1 MAPFPLRMASREW
14 RHALR
19 RLGVYMASITVGV
32 AALVAL
38 HSFRD
43 DVVRSIQSENR
54 ALLGADARLSGNRPA
69 PDSVQA
75 VVDSLVA
82 LGADAAR
89 VTSLVSMA
97 LADESGRTRL
107 VQVRG
112 VEPGFPF
119 YGEADTDPAG
129 LWDELSALPDGAD
142 SPDEADSPG
151 GVDSSGGA
159 APPDDATASDE
170 PAASGDRPMA
180 LVDPSLLAQLDMEV
194 GQGLRLGS
202 VEFEVAGTVEGLP
215 TDVGLQTAV
224 GPRVFVAFRHLG
236 TTGLLARGSL
246 ARHHVYLRLPAGV
259 DPDEVEEAREDVLRA
274 TGTWMRTPEE
284 QARSL
289 TRSADFLAD
298 FLALVGLAA
307 LLLGGVGVGSA
318 VAVYVRGK
326 LDAVALLRCLGAT
339 RRQVFATYLLQ
350 AAAIGFLGSAVG
362 VAGGL
367 AAQRW
372 LPLLIRDVLPVPVAA
387 SISPGSV
394 AFGLLLGT
402 WVAAV
407 FALVP
412 LLRVRRVAPL
422 QALRHVAE
430 TPSGADPAR
439 WGAVAAVAATVL
451 ALTLFE
457 APSPAAGLAFAAG
470 LAAVAGVLWSVA
482 WGLAWATRRFFP
494 RQAAYAVRQGVA
506 NLFRP
511 GNQTVAVTLALGFGV
526 LVVGVIVQLQRNLVR
541 ELSFGQGP
549 DGFNMLVFDVQPE
562 QEDGVRALVEARA
575 EGDATPVPV
584 VTTRIASVKGRAVGD
599 ILADSAREDRP
610 PRWVLRQEHR
620 ATYRPELK
628 ANETILAG
636 EWWHG
641 AVGAEDADSAAAPAR
656 VSVEEELA
664 EDLRVG
670 VGDEIVWMVGGV
682 EYASVVANVRDV
694 DWAGFDANFLAVFEP
709 GAMEDAPRTTVFPAN
724 MTREEERLAFQEELV
739 RQYPN
744 VSVLDLFTVRSTVEA
759 ILSRVV
765 GAIRILAGLCTV
777 AGLVVMAGSMA
788 STRAQ
793 RRLEGALLRTLG
805 ARFRQIRWILLSEYA
820 ALGSLAA
827 LAGGVLSLAASW
839 LLASGLFG
847 ISYRPATGA
856 AAMLWLAVVGLVV
869 VAGAVGGRG
878 PARSG
883 PLAVL
888 REAE

>member
-129 LWDELSALPDGAD
+129 LWDELSALPD
-142 SPDEADSPG
+142 E
-151 GVDSSGGA
+151 
-159 APPDDATASDE
+159 ATASDE

-350 AAAIGFLGSAVG
+350 AAAMGFLGSAVG

-430 TPSGADPAR
+430 APSGADPAR

-641 AVGAEDADSAAAPAR
+641 AVGAEDADSAAAPVR

>member
-1 MAPFPLRMASREW
+1 MAPFALRMASREW

-43 DVVRSIQSENR
+43 DVVRSIQAENR
-54 ALLGADARLSGNRPA
+54 SLLGADARLSGSRPL
-69 PDSVQA
+69 PDSVQP

-89 VTSLVSMA
+89 VVSLVSMA
-97 LADESGRTRL
+97 LAEESGRTRL
-107 VQVRG
+107 VQARG
-112 VEPGFPF
+112 VEPDFPF
-119 YGEADTDPAG
+119 YGEATTSPPG
-129 LWDELSALPDGAD
+129 LWERLSPDLSASARDPR
-142 SPDEADSPG
+142 
-151 GVDSSGGA
+151 
-159 APPDDATASDE
+159 PP
-170 PAASGDRPMA
+170 A
-180 LVDPSLLAQLDMEV
+180 LVDPSLLAQLDLQV
-194 GQGLRLGS
+194 GQGLRLGTT
-202 VEFEVAGTVEGLP
+202 EFRVVGTVDGLP
-215 TDVGLQTAV
+215 TDIGFQTAV
-224 GPRVFVAFRHLG
+224 GPRVFVALDDLG
-236 TTGLLARGSL
+236 DTGLLARGSL
-246 ARHHVYLRLPAGV
+246 ARHHVYLRLPPEV
-259 DPDEVEEAREDVLRA
+259 DPDEVEDDHEDVLRA
-274 TGTWMRTPEE
+274 TDIGLRTPEE

-326 LDAVALLRCLGAT
+326 LDAVALLRCVGAT
-339 RRQVFATYLLQ
+339 RRQVFATYLIQ
-350 AAAIGFLGSAVG
+350 AAAMGLLGSAAG

-367 AAQRW
+367 VAQRW
-372 LPLLIRDVLPVPVAA
+372 LPRLIQDVLPVPVAS
-387 SISPGSV
+387 SISLGSV

-402 WVAAV
+402 WVAVV
-407 FALVP
+407 FALAP
-412 LLRVRRVAPL
+412 LLRVRKVAPL

-430 TPSGADPAR
+430 APTAADPAR
-439 WGAVAAVAATVL
+439 WGAVAAVAVTVL
-451 ALTLFE
+451 ALTLYE

-470 LAAVAGVLWSVA
+470 LAAVAAVLWCVA

-494 RQAAYAVRQGVA
+494 RRAAYTIRQGVA

-511 GNQTVAVTLALGFGV
+511 GNQTVSVTLALGFGV
-526 LVVGVIVQLQRNLVR
+526 LVVGVIMQLQRNLVR
-541 ELSFGQGP
+541 ELSFDQGP
-549 DGFNMLVFDVQPE
+549 DGFNVLVFDVQPD
-562 QEDGVRALVEARA
+562 QEAGVQALLEGRA
-575 EGDATPVPV
+575 EGSPSPVPV
-584 VTTRIASVKGRAVGD
+584 VTARIAAVKGRSVAE
-599 ILADSAREDRP
+599 ILADSVRENRP

-620 ATYRPELK
+620 ATYRDELK

-636 EWWHG
+636 KWWGDAPDG
-641 AVGAEDADSAAAPAR
+641 AGDGSQPGAPAR
-656 VSVEEELA
+656 VSLEEEIA
-664 EDLRVG
+664 EDLQVE
-670 VGDEIVWMVGGV
+670 VGDEVVWRIGGV
-682 EYASVVANVRDV
+682 DYPSVVANVRDV

-709 GAMEDAPRTTVFPAN
+709 GALDDAPRTSVVLARMPQ
-724 MTREEERLAFQEELV
+724 EEARLAFQEALV
-739 RQYPN
+739 RQHPN

-765 GAIRILAGLCTV
+765 AAIRILAGLCTA

-788 STRAQ
+788 SSRAQ

-805 ARFRQIRWILLSEYA
+805 ARFRQVRWILLSEYA

-827 LAGGVLSLAASW
+827 LAGGVLSLVAGW

-847 ISYRPATGA
+847 ISYRPDAGA
-856 AAMLWLAVVGLVV
+856 AATLWLAVVGLVV
-869 VAGAVGGRG
+869 VAGGLGGRSRAG
-878 PARSG
+878 TG

>member
-1 MAPFPLRMASREW
+1 MAPFALRMASREW
-14 RHALR
+14 RHTLR

-43 DVVRSIQSENR
+43 DVVRSIQAENR
-54 ALLGADARLSGNRPA
+54 SLLGADARLSGNRPL
-69 PDSVQA
+69 PDSVQT

-89 VTSLVSMA
+89 VASLVSMA
-97 LADESGRTRL
+97 LAEESGRTRL
-107 VQVRG
+107 VQARG

-119 YGEADTDPAG
+119 YGETTTEPPG
-129 LWDELSALPDGAD
+129 LWDDL
-142 SPDEADSPG
+142 
-151 GVDSSGGA
+151 A
-159 APPDDATASDE
+159 APSGQAAAATTARD
-170 PAASGDRPMA
+170 DRPPA
-180 LVDPSLLAQLDMEV
+180 LVDASLLAQLDMEV
-194 GQGLRLGS
+194 GQGLRLGT
-202 VEFEVAGTVEGLP
+202 VEFEVVGTVDGLP
-215 TDVGLQTAV
+215 TDIGFQTAI
-224 GPRVFVAFRHLG
+224 GPRVFVAFDDLEP
-236 TTGLLARGSL
+236 TGLLARGSL

-259 DPDEVEEAREDVLRA
+259 DAEDVEEAHEDVLRA
-274 TGTWMRTPEE
+274 TGIGLRTPEE

-326 LDAVALLRCLGAT
+326 LDAVALLRCVGAT

-350 AAAIGFLGSAVG
+350 AAAMGLLGSAAG

-367 AAQRW
+367 VVQRW
-372 LPLLIRDVLPVPVAA
+372 LPLLIRDVLPVTVA
-387 SISPGSV
+387 SSVSPGSV
-394 AFGLLLGT
+394 VFGLFLGT
-402 WVAAV
+402 WVAVV

-412 LLRVRRVAPL
+412 LLSVRKVSPL

-430 TPSGADPAR
+430 APAGIDPAR
-439 WGAVAAVAATVL
+439 WGAVAAVAVTVL

-457 APSPAAGLAFAAG
+457 APSPAAGLAFATG
-470 LAAVAGVLWSVA
+470 LAAVAAVLWCVA

-494 RQAAYAVRQGVA
+494 SRAAYTTRQGVA

-541 ELSFGQGP
+541 ELSFDQGP
-549 DGFNMLVFDVQPE
+549 DGFNVLVFDVQPD
-562 QEDGVRALVEARA
+562 QEDGVQALLEDRA
-575 EGDATPVPV
+575 EGDPSPVPV
-584 VTTRIASVKGRAVGD
+584 VTARIAAVKGRAVED
-599 ILADSAREDRP
+599 ILADSVRENRP

-620 ATYRPELK
+620 ATYREELK
-628 ANETILAG
+628 ANETIVAG
-636 EWWHG
+636 EWWDGDAG
-641 AVGAEDADSAAAPAR
+641 AAGDESQPGTSVR
-656 VSVEEELA
+656 VSLEEEIA
-664 EDLRVG
+664 EDLRVV
-670 VGDEIVWMVGGV
+670 VGDEVTWLVGGV
-682 EYASVVANVRDV
+682 EYPSVVANVRDV

-709 GAMEDAPRTTVFPAN
+709 GAMDDAPRTSVVLAKMP
-724 MTREEERLAFQEELV
+724 REEVRLSFQEALV

-765 GAIRILAGLCTV
+765 AAIRILAGLCTA

-805 ARFRQIRWILLSEYA
+805 ARFRQVRWILLSEYA
-820 ALGSLAA
+820 ALGTLAA
-827 LAGGVLSLAASW
+827 MAGGALSLVASW
-839 LLASGLFG
+839 LLASELFG

-856 AAMLWLAVVGLVV
+856 AATLWLAVVGLVV
-869 VAGAVGGRG
+869 LAGAVGGRG
-878 PARSG
+878 RARSG